1 MVWIDDTIILFFRF
15 LGHFHIVLYF
25 PLVKY
30 KSSLCFLSSPELVI
44 SFNFQWWSFWE
55 KRHGISVEIFPVII
69 LLISLSIFLILV
81 SFENFVQCLLIIST
95 PFPDPSK
102 VNYPSLPSKH
112 DDFPFA
118 LKHNVQLVLL
128 ICTWMYGFL
137 LEKKKM
143 SLAIAAYLGQ
153 GFHADIPSPW

>member
-1 MVWIDDTIILFFRF
+1 M
-15 LGHFHIVLYF
+15 
-25 PLVKY
+25 
-30 KSSLCFLSSPELVI
+30 
-44 SFNFQWWSFWE
+44 
-55 KRHGISVEIFPVII
+55 EIFPVII
-69 LLISLSIFLILV
+69 LLTSLSIFLVLV

-112 DDFPFA
+112 DDFLFA

-128 ICTWMYGFL
+128 MCTWLYGFL